1 MQLAIFLVL
10 VLIAVILAP
19 WLIGVLI
26 ATAAAYGVWLVALA
40 IATLIVGLLVFGWHV
55 LTGKT
60 EGARE
65 RRIAKLVEKSNEH
78 YRQKNK

>member
-19 WLIGVLI
+19 WLIGVII
-26 ATAAAYGVWLVALA
+26 AAAAAYGVWLIALA
-40 IATLIVGLLVFGWHV
+40 VVTVIVGLVICGWYV

-65 RRIAKLVEKSNEH
+65 RRIAKLIAKSNEQ
-78 YRQKNK
+78 YREKSK